1 MPTFARTP
9 EFIQDLKKLA
19 PEIRAQFEKVVL
31 QDFVIDLRNG
41 QRFRPQLR
49 VKRVVSIR
57 GVWELSWAK
66 DGRAT
71 FEYGPEQRPGEP
83 HVIWRRVGTHA
94 IFKRP

>member
-9 EFIQDLKKLA
+9 EFIQDLKKLD
-19 PEIRAQFEKVVL
+19 PELRAQFEKVIL
-31 QDFVIDLRNG
+31 EDFVADLRNG

-49 VKRVVSIR
+49 VKRVVSSR
-57 GVWELSWAK
+57 GVWELTWAK

-71 FEYGPEQRPGEP
+71 FEYGPEQRLGEP

-94 IFKRP
+94 VFKRP

>member
-1 MPTFARTP
+1 MPTFTRTP
-9 EFIQDLKKLA
+9 EFIQDLKKLD
-19 PEIRAQFEKVVL
+19 PELRAQFEKVVL
-31 QDFVIDLRNG
+31 ENFVVDLGNG

-49 VKRVVSIR
+49 VKRVVSTR
-57 GVWELSWAK
+57 GVWELTWAK

-94 IFKRP
+94 IFRRP